1 MMELEIRNKIVQAL
15 NNVGLFFTIEE
26 LEENTIGEL
35 LPDSITYISFIV
47 ELEQAFDIEIPD
59 EYLIPEKISSL
70 EGIINLRV
78 FDTLLRR
85 K

>member
-70 EGIINLRV
+70 EGIINLIEELTV
-78 FDTLLRR
+78 
-85 K
+85 

>member
-1 MMELEIRNKIVQAL
+1 MELEIRNKIVQAL

-70 EGIINLRV
+70 EGIINLIEELTV
-78 FDTLLRR
+78 
-85 K
+85 